1 MLMGPHD
8 GRIEHHPVQFGG
20 FQCLK
25 GGFPDAFLSPAAEA
39 AADGIKFPEPLGQ
52 VGPRTASAHYP
63 HDSIEKKPVV
73 FGCYAAIR
81 DLARQKGCDGSPL
94 LVRDFMTTQ
103 IL

>member
-1 MLMGPHD
+1 MGPHD
-8 GRIEHHPVQFGG
+8 GRIEHHPVQFRG
-20 FQCLK
+20 FQRLK
-25 GGFPDAFLSPAAEA
+25 GGFPHALLGPAAEA
-39 AADGIKFPEPLGQ
+39 AADGIELAEPLGQ

-81 DLARQKGCDGSPL
+81 DLTRQKGRDGSPL
-94 LVRDFMTTQ
+94 LVRDFMTTH